1 MRVRR
6 AGLEIWKFGGAS
18 LADAAGLRRAV
29 ELISG
34 HGGPLV
40 VVASALA
47 GVTDLL
53 LEGAAGSVR
62 GEAARG
68 RAAAERLAE
77 RHRRVVTALLPRGRE
92 RARLLA
98 RVDEAAREYAEIT
111 HAVAALRDLSPRV
124 SDMLVA
130 RGERLS
136 SAILA
141 AALAAAGRRAAWHDA
156 LGLVA
161 TDGRHGSATPDLAAT
176 RRLARAGL
184 RGDLKRGVVAVV
196 PGFLGAAPDGSVAT
210 LGRGGSDLTASLLAR
225 ALGAARVV
233 LWKDV
238 PGILTADPGT
248 VGDARLIPQLHH
260 REAAEV
266 AYFGAKVLHPRA
278 LIPIDGTRVV
288 LDVRSFLAPQQ
299 PGTEVSARRTL
310 KRYPVKAVA
319 TVAGQALVTVAGK
332 GLLGV
337 PGIAARTFAA
347 VQAEGLSV
355 STIFQASSESSIG
368 FTLPEGDAV
377 RAVEALRR
385 AFREELQAGLVD
397 SVGWRGGLAV
407 MAVVGEGMAGTPGIA
422 ARVFGALSAGGLNV
436 IAIAQGSS
444 ERNISLVVGREQ
456 AGEAARRI
464 HEAFQLA
471 KIGGGRAE
479 AEDWTDVVLLGF
491 GQVGRALAD
500 LLAAAGPRSRVRV
513 VGLLD
518 RSGFVFSPGGLSRRR
533 LAALARGKDRG
544 ALLAQLGGRAAAA
557 ADGLAFIAGHAVSGP
572 VLVDVTADETR
583 DLLEQALAHGFDLV
597 LANKKPLAGP
607 PGSFEKLLA
616 VAARHRRR
624 LRFEATVGAGLPIM
638 DTHAKLV
645 ESGDQVRRV
654 EGLLSGTLGFV
665 LSAVGEGR
673 PFSEALREAMSR
685 GYTEP
690 DPRDDLSGR
699 DAARKGLILARL
711 LGYRGAAPEPQD
723 LVPAGLRRLP
733 LAEFLARLPECDAE
747 WRRRSAAAARAGR
760 VLRYLVAAT
769 PRGVRV
775 GLQAVPRLSPAGAL
789 TGTRN
794 LVAFSTRRYSREPLV
809 VTGPGAGIEVTAA
822 GILNDV
828 QALAATR

>member
-1 MRVRR
+1 MRARP
-6 AGLEIWKFGGAS
+6 GLEIWKFGGAS

-29 ELISG
+29 DLIAA
-34 HGGPLV
+34 HPGPLV

-62 GEAARG
+62 GDPTRG
-68 RAAAERLAE
+68 AAAAERLSE
-77 RHRRVVTALLPRGRE
+77 RHRRALSGLLPRGRE
-92 RARLLA
+92 RRRLLEL
-98 RVDEAAREYAEIT
+98 VQQSAREYAEIT

-124 SDMLVA
+124 CDMLVA

-136 SAILA
+136 SAMLA
-141 AALAAAGRRAAWHDA
+141 SALAAAGRRSLWRDA
-156 LGLVA
+156 TEVVV

-176 RRLARAGL
+176 RRLARARLRADLRRGL
-184 RGDLKRGVVAVV
+184 VPVL
-196 PGFLGAAPDGSVAT
+196 PGFLGRAPDGSVAT
-210 LGRGGSDLTASLLAR
+210 LGRGGSDLTATLLAR

-238 PGILTADPGT
+238 PGILTADPRT
-248 VGDARLIPQLHH
+248 VVDARLIPQLHH

-266 AYFGAKVLHPRA
+266 AYYGAKVLHPRA

-299 PGTEVSARRTL
+299 AGTEVSARRTL
-310 KRYPVKAVA
+310 SRYPVKAVA
-319 TVAGQALVTVAGK
+319 TVSGQALATVAGK
-332 GLLGV
+332 GMMGV

-368 FTLPEGDAV
+368 FTLPESEAS
-377 RAVEALRR
+377 RAVEAVRR

-407 MAVVGEGMAGTPGIA
+407 LAVVGEGMAGTPGIA
-422 ARVFGALSAGGLNV
+422 ARVFGALSSAGINV

-444 ERNISLVVGREQ
+444 ERNISLVVSREQ

-464 HEAFQLA
+464 HGAFQLA
-471 KIGGGRAE
+471 KIGGGRAQ

-500 LLAAAGPRSRVRV
+500 QLAASGARSRIRV

-533 LAALARGKDRG
+533 LARLARGKDRG
-544 ALLAQLGGRAAAA
+544 ALLAQLGGRAAASD
-557 ADGLAFIAGHAVSGP
+557 DGLAFIAGHAVSGP
-572 VLVDVTADETR
+572 VLVDVTADETS

-597 LANKKPLAGP
+597 LANKKPLAGA
-607 PGSFEKLLA
+607 PGSFERLLA
-616 VAARHRRR
+616 QAGRHGRR

-645 ESGDQVRRV
+645 ESGDQVRRI
-654 EGLLSGTLGFV
+654 EGMLSGTLGFV
-665 LSAVGEGR
+665 LSALGEGR
-673 PFSEALREAMSR
+673 RFSEALREARAR

-690 DPRDDLSGR
+690 DPREDLSGR

-711 LGYRGAAPEPQD
+711 LGYRGRAPQPQD
-723 LVPAGLRRLP
+723 LVPKALRGLP
-733 LAEFLARLPECDAE
+733 LTQFLARLEECDEE
-747 WRRRSAAAARAGR
+747 WRRRVERAARSGR
-760 VLRYLVAAT
+760 VLRYLVSAT

-789 TGTRN
+789 AGTRN
-794 LVAFSTRRYSREPLV
+794 LVSFSTRRYSPEPLV